1 MIERR
6 GRPKETKKPTLKYTQ
21 IFEDDDGYKQTW
33 IYNKEKHPFGPLS
46 VEFKY
51 PRNYK
56 TYADEQEELPLTKR
70 KYCTEEG
77 NWVGYQ
83 RAKALGLI

>member
-6 GRPKETKKPTLKYTQ
+6 GRPTENKKPTLKYTQ
-21 IFEDDDGYKQTW
+21 VFEDNDGCKQIW
-33 IYNKEKHPFGPLS
+33 KYDKIKNPFGPMS

-51 PRNYK
+51 PKGYK
-56 TYADEQEELPLTKR
+56 TFADEQEELPLTKR
-70 KYCTEEG
+70 KYCTDEG